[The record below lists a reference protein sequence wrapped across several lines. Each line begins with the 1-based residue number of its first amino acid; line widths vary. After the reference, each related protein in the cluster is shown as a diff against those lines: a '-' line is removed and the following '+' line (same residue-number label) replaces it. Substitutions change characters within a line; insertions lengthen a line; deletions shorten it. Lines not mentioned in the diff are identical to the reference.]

1 MQMEFLMKVF
11 EKLTQLPIWAHGLGL
26 VAVFGVFNVVK
37 ARLDALY
44 AASGHPVDYATG
56 QTTFDAQRVKGFYD
70 VMDQAGTLGI
80 YVQTQIF
87 DYVFMLTLAAFG
99 AMLGTFVAR
108 AGRQGSWARRIGL
121 TAAIAALFGAVM
133 DALENGVSFVML
145 ADPAGFADW
154 LVLPY
159 SGFAAIKF
167 ALIGLAL
174 LCVAAC
180 LIIAALG
187 RVFKRPSLG

>member
-1 MQMEFLMKVF
+1 MEFPVKIF
-11 EKLTQLPIWAHGLGL
+11 EKLTNLPIWAHGLCL
-26 VAVFGVFNVVK
+26 VGSFAAFNLVK

-56 QTTFDAQRVKGFYD
+56 QTTFDAARVKGFYD

-80 YVQTQIF
+80 YVQTQVF
-87 DYVFMLTLAAFG
+87 DYVFMVTLAVFG
-99 AMLGTFVAR
+99 GMLGTFVAR
-108 AGRQGSWARRIGL
+108 AGRPGSWARRIGIVAAL
-121 TAAIAALFGAVM
+121 AAIIGAVM
-133 DALENGVSFVML
+133 DALENAVSFVML

-174 LCVAAC
+174 VSVAAC
-180 LIIAALG
+180 LIVAALG
-187 RVFKRPSLG
+187 RMLARPSLG